1 MRRILTIGT
10 LVLSVMGAGTVL
22 AQQPGSMP
30 SDQQQMQQQQ
40 GEMGKTKAAVPT
52 KDRTFIQK
60 AAEEN
65 MAAIQL
71 GKLAADRASSDQVRS
86 FGNMMAQDHTQALD
100 KLKKIASDKDVQVPS
115 KLSST
120 DKREYDRLKKLSGD
134 KFDREFIKTAKRD
147 HQKTLSTF
155 QKASTEVKTPELKD
169 YASSTLPGI
178 KKHSDELNQL
188 KAGQKGATQQGTE
201 QPMNQMQEQP
211 KGEGR

>member
-30 SDQQQMQQQQ
+30 GEQQQMQEQQ
-40 GEMGKTKAAVPT
+40 GESAKTKAAVPT

-65 MAAIQL
+65 LAAIDL
-71 GKLAADRASSDQVRS
+71 GKLAADRASSDQVKD
-86 FGNMMAQDHTQALD
+86 FGNMMAEDHTQALD
-100 KLKKIASDKDVQVPS
+100 KLKKIASDKDVPVPS
-115 KLSST
+115 KVSST
-120 DKREYDRLKKLSGD
+120 DKREIDRLKKLSGD

-155 QKASTEVKTPELKD
+155 EKASNEVKTPELKD
-169 YASSTLPGI
+169 YATSTLPGI
-178 KKHSDELNQL
+178 KKHQDELNQL
-188 KAGQKGATQQGTE
+188 KPGEKGAMPKGTE
-201 QPMNQMQEQP
+201 QPMNQMEQP